1 MPCVWSS
8 YHSLG
13 RVEMENLSGC
23 SELSPM
29 PQHPTQKIFLFT
41 LVNLHDMF
49 FQTLPDIIVAVR
61 VFRPTSSAAMTL
73 VGEQ

>member
-1 MPCVWSS
+1 
-8 YHSLG
+8 
-13 RVEMENLSGC
+13 
-23 SELSPM
+23 M
-29 PQHPTQKIFLFT
+29 PQHPTQKVFLFT

-73 VGEQ
+73 IGEQ